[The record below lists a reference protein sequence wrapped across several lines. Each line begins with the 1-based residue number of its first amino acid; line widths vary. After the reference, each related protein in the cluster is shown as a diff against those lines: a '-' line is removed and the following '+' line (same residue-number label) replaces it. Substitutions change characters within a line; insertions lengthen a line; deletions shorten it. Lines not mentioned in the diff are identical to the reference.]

1 MPLPFTG
8 LQAFHWGDGVKVLFL
23 YIVLVIVVI
32 GDDVVDGVDVEDGG
46 GDEEVG
52 DRCTLLGHLL
62 CGHL

>member
-32 GDDVVDGVDVEDGG
+32 GDDVVDGVDVWRM
-46 GDEEVG
+46 V
-52 DRCTLLGHLL
+52 LVLVKLAISVL
-62 CGHL
+62 